1 MHKLIEALTKA
12 LEKTLE
18 QIIETEEINQ
28 PEETPKNIV
37 EIAQETPDLSTLVS
51 LLVKYELV
59 DAVKNAENIT
69 VFAPTN
75 EAFKKIESV
84 LATLSKEQI
93 TDILLSHV
101 VPKKFMLPIEKP
113 CDKILETL
121 GTLKH
126 EIDGDTIKAPA
137 SNATVVIKNIEASNG
152 IVQVIDNVL
161 LPIIEDIDDKDD
173 DELVELI
180 NKLLGSV
187 LKTFNT
193 DPNDNDLNWLLSKEH
208 FGNKKKKG
216 QCPFMR
222 LVKK

>member
-18 QIIETEEINQ
+18 QINQ

-37 EIAQETPDLSTLVS
+37 EIAQETSDLSTLVS

-75 EAFKKIESV
+75 EAFKKIEPV

-93 TDILLSHV
+93 KDILLSHV
-101 VPKKFMLPIEKP
+101 VPKKVMLPIEKP

-137 SNATVVIKNIEASNG
+137 SNAKIVIKNIEASNG
-152 IVQVIDNVL
+152 IVHVIDNVL

-173 DELVELI
+173 GELAELI

-193 DPNDNDLNWLLSKEH
+193 DPNDNDLN
-208 FGNKKKKG
+208 
-216 QCPFMR
+216 
-222 LVKK
+222 

>member
-84 LATLSKEQI
+84 LATLS
-93 TDILLSHV
+93 L
-101 VPKKFMLPIEKP
+101 
-113 CDKILETL
+113 
-121 GTLKH
+121 
-126 EIDGDTIKAPA
+126 
-137 SNATVVIKNIEASNG
+137 
-152 IVQVIDNVL
+152 
-161 LPIIEDIDDKDD
+161 
-173 DELVELI
+173 
-180 NKLLGSV
+180 
-187 LKTFNT
+187 
-193 DPNDNDLNWLLSKEH
+193 
-208 FGNKKKKG
+208 
-216 QCPFMR
+216 R
-222 LVKK
+222 